1 MPIFSGMQGH
11 TRTTRKGKE
20 QGVRMKAVCETM
32 ALNRVLSLSSRA
44 QSQSANFSTEDAG
57 SRFF

>member
-11 TRTTRKGKE
+11 TRTARKGKE
-20 QGVRMKAVCETM
+20 PGVGMKALRGTM
-32 ALNRVLSLSSRA
+32 ALNRVLSLSSHA
-44 QSQSANFSTEDAG
+44 CSQSANFSTEDAG